1 MPKTFLVRKK
11 ACSRRLWTECDSDTD
26 DGIEMIEDTIEKPPI
41 RSDTDTWSVD
51 SVTGKSGQILDE
63 KSVRLTPN
71 KDTPEGTVYNLS
83 NDQELVQLE
92 LKFRPRNQSGK
103 QLKLQ
108 IDIIRREHMVNR
120 IRSSFR
126 IDTPPQKKDQY
137 GQCLSRRHG

>member
-1 MPKTFLVRKK
+1 MPKTFLVRKR
-11 ACSRRLWTECDSDTD
+11 ACSRRLWTECDYDTD
-26 DGIEMIEDTIEKPPI
+26 DGIEMIEDTTDKHL
-41 RSDTDTWSVD
+41 RSDTDAWSVD

-71 KDTPEGTVYNLS
+71 KDTTEGTVYNLS

-92 LKFRPRNQSGK
+92 LKFRPRNQSRK

-120 IRSSFR
+120 IRSSFG
-126 IDTPPQKKDQY
+126 IDPHPEKKT
-137 GQCLSRRHG
+137 SMFNAF